1 MLKVSKYKEKKMRS
15 KSVLLVTSI
24 ILMAA
29 FVLSACSSTAAAPVE
44 QPAAT
49 EAPAVATEA
58 PAAMTEAP
66 AAEAGIL
73 PEVDP
78 STVTGDII
86 SAGSSTVYPLSEA
99 IQKLF
104 EEEGYTGQHTLSS
117 IGSGAGFE
125 RFCKTGEIDI
135 ANASRGIKD
144 AEIEACAALA
154 PARTPI
160 EFRVGTDA
168 IAIVVSKENT
178 FLTNVTLEELALI
191 FTTAE
196 KWSDVN
202 PEWPAEDI
210 LRFTP
215 GTDSGTFDFF
225 TEVVVQKPQKLEKLD
240 EAKALV
246 LAASNLQTSEDDN
259 TLVQGVEGS
268 TYAIGYFGF
277 AYYNDQAEKLTAVS
291 VDDVVPSFETAE
303 DGSYELS
310 RPLFIYSDAEIIK
323 AKPQVGA
330 FINFYLTRV
339 NEVIGE
345 VGYFPASEAALDE
358 AKMKLAEVL
367 K

>member
-1 MLKVSKYKEKKMRS
+1 MRS
-15 KSVLLVTSI
+15 KSLLLVVSI
-24 ILMAA
+24 VLVSA
-29 FVLSACSSTAAAPVE
+29 FVLSACSTQA
-44 QPAAT
+44 PAAT
-49 EAPAVATEA
+49 EAPVAQATEAPVATATEA
-58 PAAMTEAP
+58 PAAVATET
-66 AAEAGIL
+66 GIL

-99 IQKLF
+99 IQALF
-104 EEEGYTGQHTLSS
+104 EQEGYTGQHTLSS

-135 ANASRGIKD
+135 ANASRKIKD
-144 AEIEACAALA
+144 AEVEACAALS
-154 PARTPI
+154 PARTPV

-178 FLTNVTLEELALI
+178 FLTNVTMEELAKI
-191 FTTAE
+191 FTTAQ

-202 PEWPAEDI
+202 PAWPAEDI
-210 LRFTP
+210 LRYTP

-225 TEVVVQKPQKLEKLD
+225 TETVVQKPQKIEKLD
-240 EAKALV
+240 DAKALV

-268 TYAIGYFGF
+268 PYAIGYFGF
-277 AYYNDQAEKLTAVS
+277 AYFKDQAEKLNAVS
-291 VDDVVPSFETAE
+291 LEGVVPSFETAE
-303 DGSYELS
+303 DGSYKLS
-310 RPLFIYSDAEIIK
+310 RPLFLYSDAEIIK

-339 NEVIGE
+339 NDVIGE
-345 VGYFPASEAALDE
+345 VGYFPASDAALNE
-358 AKMKLAEVL
+358 SRTKLAEIL

>member
-1 MLKVSKYKEKKMRS
+1 MRS
-15 KSVLLVTSI
+15 KSLLLVVSI
-24 ILMAA
+24 VLVSA
-29 FVLSACSSTAAAPVE
+29 FVLSACSTPSAAPVE
-44 QPAAT
+44 EPVAAT
-49 EAPAVATEA
+49 EAPMVATATEA
-58 PAAMTEAP
+58 PVVDETV
-66 AAEAGIL
+66 AGIL

-99 IQKLF
+99 IQALF
-104 EEEGYTGQHTLSS
+104 EQEGYTGQHTLSS
-117 IGSGAGFE
+117 IGSGGGFE
-125 RFCKTGEIDI
+125 RFCKTGETDI
-135 ANASRGIKD
+135 ANASRAIKD
-144 AEIEACAALA
+144 SEVEACATLS

-178 FLTNVTLEELALI
+178 FLTNVTLEELGLI
-191 FTTAE
+191 FTTAQ

-225 TEVVVQKPQKLEKLD
+225 TEEVIQKPQDLDKLD
-240 EAKALV
+240 DAKALV

-259 TLVQGVEGS
+259 TLVQGVLGRP
-268 TYAIGYFGF
+268 YAIGYFGY
-277 AYYNDQAEKLTAVS
+277 AYFNDQADNLTALS
-291 VDDVVPSFETAE
+291 VDDVTPSFETAE
-303 DGSYELS
+303 DGSYALS
-310 RPLFIYSDAEIIK
+310 RPLFIYSDAGVIAE
-323 AKPQVGA
+323 KPQIGA
-330 FINFYLTRV
+330 YINFYLTRV

-345 VGYFPASEAALDE
+345 VGYFPASDAALDE
-358 AKMKLAEVL
+358 AKMKLADIL

>member
-1 MLKVSKYKEKKMRS
+1 MKS
-15 KSVLLVTSI
+15 KSKLFVVSV

-29 FVLSACSSTAAAPVE
+29 FIMSACGTPAAPTAEAVVAQVE
-44 QPAAT
+44 APTATAQAPTIT
-49 EAPAVATEA
+49 EAPAVET
-58 PAAMTEAP
+58 
-66 AAEAGIL
+66 GIL

-78 STVTGDII
+78 SAVTGDII

-144 AEIEACAALA
+144 SEVEACAALT

-178 FLTNVTLEELALI
+178 FLTNVSLEELALI

-202 PEWPAEDI
+202 PSWPAEDI
-210 LRFTP
+210 LRYTP

-225 TEVVVQKPQKLEKLD
+225 TEVVVQKPQKLETLD

-246 LAASNLQTSEDDN
+246 LAAKNLQTSEDDN

-268 TYAIGYFGF
+268 PYSIGYFGF
-277 AYYNDQAEKLTAVS
+277 AYYKDQEDKLTALS
-291 VDDVVPSFETAE
+291 VDDVEPSFETAE
-303 DGSYELS
+303 DGSYKLS
-310 RPLFIYSDAEIIK
+310 RPLFIYSDAAIIK
-323 AKPQVGA
+323 AKPQVGE

-339 NEVIGE
+339 NEVISE
-345 VGYFPASEAALDE
+345 VGYFPASEAALEE
-358 AKMKLAEVL
+358 AKLKLAEVL
-367 K
+367 N

>member
-1 MLKVSKYKEKKMRS
+1 MRS
-15 KSVLLVTSI
+15 KSLLLVVSI
-24 ILMAA
+24 VLVSA
-29 FVLSACSSTAAAPVE
+29 FVLSACSTPAATPTEAPVT
-44 QPAAT
+44 AT
-49 EAPAVATEA
+49 EAPVVATATEA
-58 PAAMTEAP
+58 PVVVAT
-66 AAEAGIL
+66 EAGIL

-99 IQKLF
+99 IQALF
-104 EEEGYTGQHTLSS
+104 EQEGYTGQHTLSS

-144 AEIEACAALA
+144 TEVEACAALS
-154 PARTPI
+154 PVRTPV

-178 FLTNVTLEELALI
+178 FLTNVTLEELAAI
-191 FTTAE
+191 FTTAT

-202 PEWPAEDI
+202 PAWPAEDI
-210 LRFTP
+210 LRYTP

-225 TEVVVQKPQKLEKLD
+225 TEVVVQKPQKIEKLD
-240 EAKALV
+240 DAKALV

-268 TYAIGYFGF
+268 PYAIGYFGF

-291 VDDVVPSFETAE
+291 LNDVVPSFETAE
-303 DGSYELS
+303 DGSYKLS

-323 AKPQVGA
+323 AKPQVGS

-345 VGYFPASEAALDE
+345 VGYFPASEAALEE
-358 AKMKLAEVL
+358 AQMKLAEIL

>member
-1 MLKVSKYKEKKMRS
+1 MNRKSMLFVVSL
-15 KSVLLVTSI
+15 VLT
-24 ILMAA
+24 AA
-29 FVLSACSSTAAAPVE
+29 LILSACSPSA
-44 QPAAT
+44 PAAT
-49 EAPAVATEA
+49 EAPVEPANTPATATEA
-58 PAAMTEAP
+58 PTTEP
-66 AAEAGIL
+66 TETRIL

-99 IQKLF
+99 IEKLF

-135 ANASRGIKD
+135 ANASRAIKD
-144 AEIEACAALA
+144 AEVEACAALT
-154 PARTPI
+154 PARTPV

-168 IAIVVSKENT
+168 IAIVVSKDNT
-178 FLTNVTLEELALI
+178 FLTNVTMDELALI
-191 FTTAE
+191 FTTAQ

-210 LRFTP
+210 LRYTP

-225 TEVVVQKPQKLEKLD
+225 TEEVVQKPQGIEKLD

-246 LAASNLQTSEDDN
+246 LAATNLQTSEDDN

-268 TYAIGYFGF
+268 RYAIGYFGY
-277 AYYNDQAEKLTAVS
+277 AYYNDQADKLNAIS
-291 VDDVVPSFETAE
+291 VEAIAPSFETAE
-303 DGSYELS
+303 DGSYKLS
-310 RPLFIYSDAEIIK
+310 RPLYIYSDAEIIK
-323 AKPQVGA
+323 SKPQVGA
-330 FINFYLTRV
+330 FITFYLTRV

-345 VGYFPASEAALDE
+345 VGYFPASEEALTE
-358 AKMKLAEVL
+358 AQMKLAEIL
-367 K
+367 E

>member
-1 MLKVSKYKEKKMRS
+1 MRS
-15 KSVLLVTSI
+15 KISFIVVSAILVL
-24 ILMAA
+24 A
-29 FVLSACSSTAAAPVE
+29 FVLSACQTAAPAAIEAPVE
-44 QPAAT
+44 ETKAPTATAEVAAT
-49 EAPAVATEA
+49 EAAEVAEET
-58 PAAMTEAP
+58 
-66 AAEAGIL
+66 GIL

-117 IGSGAGFE
+117 IGSGGGFE
-125 RFCKTGEIDI
+125 RFCKTGETDI

-144 AEIEACAALA
+144 GEIEACAALS
-154 PARTPI
+154 PARTPV

-178 FLTNVTLEELALI
+178 FLTDVTMEELALI
-191 FTTAE
+191 FTTAQ

-210 LRFTP
+210 LRYTP

-225 TEVVVQKPQKLEKLD
+225 TEVVVQKPQDIEELD
-240 EAKALV
+240 DAKALV

-268 TYAIGYFGF
+268 PYAIGYFGF
-277 AYYNDQAEKLTAVS
+277 AYYNDQADKLTAIS
-291 VDDVVPSFETAE
+291 VDSIAPSFETAE
-303 DGSYELS
+303 DGSYALS
-310 RPLFIYSDAEIIK
+310 RPLFIYSDAGVITE
-323 AKPQVGA
+323 KPQVGA

-339 NEVIGE
+339 NDVIGE
-345 VGYFPASEAALDE
+345 VGYFPASEAALAE
-358 AKMKLAEVL
+358 AQQKLADIL

>member
-1 MLKVSKYKEKKMRS
+1 MRKS
-15 KSVLLVTSI
+15 SVLFVVSI
-24 ILMAA
+24 ILVAA
-29 FVLSACSSTAAAPVE
+29 FALSACATPTTAPVVE
-44 QPAAT
+44 PTKAVMATEAPVAAT
-49 EAPAVATEA
+49 EAPVEEG
-58 PAAMTEAP
+58 M
-66 AAEAGIL
+66 L

-78 STVTGDII
+78 SMVSGDFV

-99 IQKLF
+99 IQTLF
-104 EEEGYTGQHTLSS
+104 EQEGYTGQHTLSS

-135 ANASRGIKD
+135 ANASRAIKD
-144 AEIEACAALA
+144 SEIEACVALT
-154 PARTPI
+154 PARLPI

-168 IAIVVSKENT
+168 LAIVVSKENT
-178 FLTNVTLEELALI
+178 FLTNVTIEELGLI
-191 FTTAE
+191 FTSAE

-202 PEWPAEDI
+202 PAWPAENI

-225 TEVVVQKPQKLEKLD
+225 TEVVIQKPMKLEKLD

-268 TYAIGYFGF
+268 PYAIGYFGF
-277 AYYNDQAEKLTAVS
+277 AYYKDQADKLTALS
-291 VDDVVPSFETAE
+291 VEGVNPSFETAE
-303 DGSYELS
+303 DGSYSLS
-310 RPLFIYSDAEIIK
+310 RPLFIYSDAGVIA

-330 FINFYLTRV
+330 YINFYLTRV
-339 NEVIGE
+339 NEVIGD
-345 VGYFPASEAALDE
+345 VGYFPASEAALEE
-358 AKMKLAEVL
+358 AKMKLAEAL

>member
-1 MLKVSKYKEKKMRS
+1 MRS
-15 KSVLLVTSI
+15 KSLLLVVSI
-24 ILMAA
+24 VLVSA
-29 FVLSACSSTAAAPVE
+29 FVLSACSTPA
-44 QPAAT
+44 PAAT
-49 EAPAVATEA
+49 EAPIAPATEA
-58 PAAMTEAP
+58 PVATATEAP
-66 AAEAGIL
+66 TAVATEAGIL

-78 STVTGDII
+78 STVSGDII

-99 IQKLF
+99 VQTLF
-104 EEEGYTGQHTLSS
+104 EQEGYTGQHTLSS

-144 AEIEACAALA
+144 AEVEACAALS
-154 PARTPI
+154 PARTPV

-168 IAIVVSKENT
+168 IAVLVNKEHT
-178 FLTNVTLEELALI
+178 SHPNVPLDNSALL
-191 FTTAE
+191 FPTPTT
-196 KWSDVN
+196 WSHVN
-202 PEWPAEDI
+202 PEWPTEDI

-225 TEVVVQKPQKLEKLD
+225 TEVVVQKPQEIKELD
-240 EAKALV
+240 DAKALV

-268 TYAIGYFGF
+268 PYAIGYFGY
-277 AYYNDQAEKLTAVS
+277 AYFNDQSENLTAVS
-291 VDDVVPSFETAE
+291 VNDVVPSFETAE
-303 DGSYELS
+303 DGSYKLS
-310 RPLFIYSDAEIIK
+310 RPLFIYSDAGVIAE
-323 AKPQVGA
+323 KPQVGA

-345 VGYFPASEAALDE
+345 VGYFPASKAALDE
-358 AKMKLAEVL
+358 AKMKLAEIL

>member
-1 MLKVSKYKEKKMRS
+1 MRT
-15 KSVLLVTSI
+15 KSLLLVVSI
-24 ILMAA
+24 VLVSA
-29 FVLSACSSTAAAPVE
+29 FVLSACSTPA
-44 QPAAT
+44 PAAT
-49 EAPAVATEA
+49 EAPIAPATEA
-58 PAAMTEAP
+58 PVATATEAP
-66 AAEAGIL
+66 TAVATEAGIL

-78 STVTGDII
+78 STVSGDII

-99 IQKLF
+99 IQTLF
-104 EEEGYTGQHTLSS
+104 EQEGYTGQHTLSS

-144 AEIEACAALA
+144 AEVEACAALS
-154 PARTPI
+154 PARTPV

-168 IAIVVSKENT
+168 IAVVVSKENT

-191 FTTAE
+191 FTTAT

-225 TEVVVQKPQKLEKLD
+225 TEVVVQKPQEIKELD
-240 EAKALV
+240 DAKALV

-268 TYAIGYFGF
+268 PYAIGYFGY
-277 AYYNDQAEKLTAVS
+277 AYFNDQSENLTAVS
-291 VDDVVPSFETAE
+291 VNDVVPSFETAE
-303 DGSYELS
+303 DGSYKLS
-310 RPLFIYSDAEIIK
+310 RPLFIYSDAGVIAE
-323 AKPQVGA
+323 KPQVGA

-358 AKMKLAEVL
+358 AKMKLAEIL

>member
-1 MLKVSKYKEKKMRS
+1 MRS
-15 KSVLLVTSI
+15 KSILWVTSI
-24 ILMAA
+24 VILAG
-29 FVLSACSSTAAAPVE
+29 FVLSACGSNAAAPVE
-44 QPAAT
+44 EPAAT
-49 EAPAVATEA
+49 EAPAAVATEA
-58 PAAMTEAP
+58 L
-66 AAEAGIL
+66 AAESGIL

-78 STVTGDII
+78 SMVTGDII

-99 IQKLF
+99 IEKLF

-135 ANASRGIKD
+135 ANASRSIKD
-144 AEIEACAALA
+144 AEKELCAALT

-168 IAIVVSKENT
+168 IAVVVSKENT
-178 FLTNVTLEELALI
+178 FLTNVTMEELALI
-191 FTTAE
+191 FTTAQ

-202 PEWPAEDI
+202 PAWPAEDI
-210 LRFTP
+210 LRYTP

-268 TYAIGYFGF
+268 PYAIGYFGF
-277 AYYNDQAEKLTAVS
+277 AYYNDQADKLTAIS
-291 VDDVVPSFETAE
+291 VDDVAPSFDTAE
-303 DGSYELS
+303 DGSYKLS
-310 RPLFIYSDAEIIK
+310 RPLFIYSDAGIIK
-323 AKPQVGA
+323 SKPQVGA

-345 VGYFPASEAALDE
+345 VGYFPASEEALNE
-358 AKMKLAEVL
+358 AKMKLAEIL